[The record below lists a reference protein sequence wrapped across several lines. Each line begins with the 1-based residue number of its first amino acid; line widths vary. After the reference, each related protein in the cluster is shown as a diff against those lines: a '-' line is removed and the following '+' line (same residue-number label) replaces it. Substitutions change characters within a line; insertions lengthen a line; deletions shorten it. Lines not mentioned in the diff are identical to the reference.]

1 MKPKK
6 MPPVSGI
13 LPKLKQL
20 LDALAD
26 RYQRVLGVIDEA
38 LDSESMKDKI
48 WAVDLILKRTP
59 TAETTTETS
68 ASGKKTKKE
77 ASSLDPAEL
86 EQLSEQELLNRVRG
100 YIKDW
105 EP

>member
-6 MPPVSGI
+6 HLPSGGL
-13 LPKLKQL
+13 LPKLKHL

-38 LDSESMKDKI
+38 LDSDSMKDKI

-59 TAETTTETS
+59 SES
-68 ASGKKTKKE
+68 P
-77 ASSLDPAEL
+77 SSPAGNAKSKPVEPTLDPAEL
-86 EQLSEQELLNRVRG
+86 DQLSEQELLNRVRG
-100 YIKDW
+100 YIQDW

>member
-6 MPPVSGI
+6 ILPQTGL
-13 LPKLKQL
+13 LPKLKNL
-20 LDALAD
+20 LDALSD

-38 LDSESMKDKI
+38 LDSDSMKDKI

-59 TAETTTETS
+59 TDTPSTPTDGK
-68 ASGKKTKKE
+68 GKKADAQLNPT
-77 ASSLDPAEL
+77 DL
-86 EQLSEQELLNRVRG
+86 EQLSEQELLNRVRS
-100 YIKDW
+100 YIQDW

>member
-1 MKPKK
+1 MSPKP
-6 MPPVSGI
+6 STNGL
-13 LPKLKQL
+13 LPKLKQF

-26 RYQRVLGVIDEA
+26 RYFKALAVIDEA

-59 TAETTTETS
+59 SDATATD
-68 ASGKKTKKE
+68 AIAKKGKRKPSK
-77 ASSLDPAEL
+77 PAEL
-86 EQLSEQELLNRVRG
+86 EHLSETELLDRIREHMQA
-100 YIKDW
+100 W

>member
-6 MPPVSGI
+6 MPPTGGL
-13 LPKLKQL
+13 LPKLKNL
-20 LDALAD
+20 LDALAE
-26 RYQRVLGVIDEA
+26 RYNRVLGVIDEA

-59 TAETTTETS
+59 PCEDATPPSTPKGKKGS
-68 ASGKKTKKE
+68 ASLE
-77 ASSLDPAEL
+77 PADL
-86 EQLSEQELLNRVRG
+86 EQLSEQELLNRVRA